1 MRFDVLSLF
10 PEIFQGYLTQSLLKL
25 ALQRGLVQ
33 VHLWNI
39 RDWAQGKHRS
49 VDDRPFGGGPGMVLM
64 PEPVYTAVEAVRAQD
79 SDPGLLVMLTP
90 SGGRLTQALVKE
102 LSQQKRLLLLCGRY
116 EGFDE
121 RIRQGLR
128 PREVSVGDFVCNG
141 GEVPAMV
148 VIDTVVRYVPGVLG
162 DPDSLAEESHNDP
175 GRLEYPQYT
184 RPRVFRG
191 MEVPEVLLSGD
202 HGAIARWRR
211 EQSLARSRAPLPACR
226 LAEDEGAEAGRECTP
241 PKTKEGEDHEEPLDR
256 PGGGSLG

>member
-1 MRFDVLSLF
+1 MPQGDVCSSGPCLRFDVLTLF
-10 PEIFQGYLTQSLLKL
+10 PEIFSGYLTQSLLKL
-25 ALQRGLVQ
+25 AIEKGLVQ
-33 VHLWNI
+33 IHLWNI

-49 VDDRPFGGGPGMVLM
+49 VDDRPFGGGPGMILM
-64 PEPVYTAVEAVRAQD
+64 CEPVYATVEAVQAQAAE
-79 SDPGLLVMLTP
+79 PGLVVMLTP
-90 SGGRLTQALVKE
+90 TGERLTQSLVKE
-102 LSQQKRLLLLCGRY
+102 LSTQRRLLLLCGRY

-128 PREVSVGDFVCNG
+128 PREISVGDFICNG

-191 MEVPEVLLSGD
+191 MEVPEILLSGN
-202 HGAIARWRR
+202 HQAVARWRE
-211 EQSLARSRAPLPACR
+211 EQSQARTR
-226 LAEDEGAEAGRECTP
+226 LIRSGEANNNHPDT
-241 PKTKEGEDHEEPLDR
+241 KKEGE
-256 PGGGSLG
+256 SS